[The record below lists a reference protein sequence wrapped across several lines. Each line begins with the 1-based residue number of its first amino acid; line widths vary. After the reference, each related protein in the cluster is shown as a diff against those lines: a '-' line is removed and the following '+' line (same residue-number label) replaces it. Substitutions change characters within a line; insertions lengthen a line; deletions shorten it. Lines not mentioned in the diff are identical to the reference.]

1 MTMTSTEKALR
12 LPKAQTR
19 AMRVSVDEAQRQLVL
34 SLWLVAL
41 LLAATAVTATA
52 GLFA

>member
-1 MTMTSTEKALR
+1 MTSTERALR
-12 LPKAQTR
+12 MPKARTR
-19 AMRVSVDEAQRQLVL
+19 AMRVSVNEAERQLIL

-41 LLAATAVTATA
+41 LVAATAVTATA

>member
-1 MTMTSTEKALR
+1 MTSTEQALR
-12 LPKAQTR
+12 LPKGRTR
-19 AMRVSVDEAQRQLVL
+19 AMRVSVGEAERQLIL

-41 LLAATAVTATA
+41 LVAATAVTATA

>member
-1 MTMTSTEKALR
+1 MTSTEKALR
-12 LPKAQTR
+12 LPKARPR
-19 AMRVSVDEAQRQLVL
+19 ATRVSAGDAERQLIL

-41 LLAATAVTATA
+41 LVAATAVTATA